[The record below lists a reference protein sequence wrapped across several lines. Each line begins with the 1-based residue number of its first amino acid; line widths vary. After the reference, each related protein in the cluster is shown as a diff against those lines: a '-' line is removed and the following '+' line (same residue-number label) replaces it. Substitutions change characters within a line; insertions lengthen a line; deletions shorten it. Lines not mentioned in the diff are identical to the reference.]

1 MDDKLDEEAESLGV
15 LKSPNQTPPNSW
27 QLWNITNSKTVQ
39 PELIGAP
46 CSFLP
51 QCGHGDDGVPKG
63 GRDGGEGGVLNVL
76 FTVKH
81 DGGEDDDGHGQG
93 EHQEAQL

>member
-1 MDDKLDEEAESLGV
+1 MAALEYYKQSNDLAGSY
-15 LKSPNQTPPNSW
+15 
-27 QLWNITNSKTVQ
+27 
-39 PELIGAP
+39 IGAP